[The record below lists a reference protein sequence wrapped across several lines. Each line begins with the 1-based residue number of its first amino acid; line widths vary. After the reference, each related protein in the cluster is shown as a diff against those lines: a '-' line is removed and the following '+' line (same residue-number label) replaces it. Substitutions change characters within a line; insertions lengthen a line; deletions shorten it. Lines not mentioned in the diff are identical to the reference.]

1 MKFKKSN
8 MKKTLTVIFLF
19 IFSIALADDIK
30 IVTKEIKDS
39 SVQYRYRISVM
50 YPQLDGMKDMNIQ
63 KKINK
68 EIFKTVTNDLEV
80 FRNDMKEWDLSNI
93 PADFASELDY
103 NFTAYLI
110 TDEVYSFAFEIYSY
124 YAGAAHPNH
133 WSKSFNF
140 DIKNGRLIT
149 IKDLFKPHS
158 KYIEKVSSYCIEDLK
173 MQGRQGGYEFD
184 EEMLISGAGPK
195 DSNYINFNILQ
206 KGLQITFDPYQV
218 APYAAGTQYVTIPY
232 KNLYEIIDEEGV
244 LRKFDY

>member
-1 MKFKKSN
+1 
-8 MKKTLTVIFLF
+8 MKKILTVIFLF
-19 IFSIALADDIK
+19 IFGIASADDIK
-30 IVTKEIKDS
+30 VVTKEIKDS

-50 YPQLDGMKDMNIQ
+50 HPQLDGMKDTDIQ

-93 PADFASELDY
+93 PKDFVSELDY
-103 NFTAYLI
+103 NFVTYLI

-140 DIKNGRLIT
+140 DLKRGKHISL
-149 IKDLFKPHS
+149 KDLFNPEIN
-158 KYIEKVSSYCIEDLK
+158 YLEKVSKYCTEDLK
-173 MQGRQGGYEFD
+173 KQAKFNGYEPDDF
-184 EEMLISGAGPK
+184 MLTEGAGPK
-195 DSNYINFNILQ
+195 DSNFLNFNLLQ

-218 APYAAGTQYVTIPY
+218 APYVVGTQYVIIPY
-232 KNLYEIIDEEGV
+232 NTIYEIINQEGI
-244 LRKFDY
+244 LGKFDY